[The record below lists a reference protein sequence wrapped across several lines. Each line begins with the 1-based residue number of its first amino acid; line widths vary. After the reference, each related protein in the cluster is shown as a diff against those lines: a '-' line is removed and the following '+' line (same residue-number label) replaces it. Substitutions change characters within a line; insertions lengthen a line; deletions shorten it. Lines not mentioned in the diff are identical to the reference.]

1 MIEKAIN
8 KIVELCKPEVM
19 DINGRRYTNKGIIP
33 VKEPL
38 PSTLVVHT
46 LSSLVDYLKK
56 SIDNLEKKSLV
67 IHVVSPVEVNLLG
80 FLNNSNFC
88 ERAEFLS
95 AIYEPPRFEYDR
107 YTSLEDFIINLQ
119 ANFVNT
125 DKRADILKVI
135 GNLKDESVRQ
145 FEDDGI
151 TQAVKAKS
159 GIAIVENV
167 AVPNPVTLKPFRTF
181 PEVEQPE
188 SLFVFRMKQQN
199 GNPPACG
206 LWEADN
212 KQWKLEAIKNIAEW
226 LKDKFDVPI
235 IA

>member
-8 KIVELCKPEVM
+8 KILELSRASIL
-19 DINGRRYTNKGIIP
+19 DIHGRKYTDKNVIP
-33 VKEPL
+33 IKSPL
-38 PSTLVVHT
+38 PSTLAVHT
-46 LSSLVDYLKK
+46 LSSLVDYLEK
-56 SIDNLEKKSLV
+56 SIDSLEKKSLV

-80 FLNNSNFC
+80 FLNNNNFC
-88 ERAEFLS
+88 ERPEFLS

-119 ANFVNT
+119 AKFVPTENT
-125 DKRADILKVI
+125 AAILKVV
-135 GNLKDESVRQ
+135 GNVKGEQVQNFS
-145 FEDDGI
+145 DDGI
-151 TQAVKAKS
+151 TQAVTAKS
-159 GIAIVENV
+159 GIATVESV
-167 AVPNPVTLKPFRTF
+167 KVPNPVSLRPFRTF
-181 PEVEQPE
+181 PEVAQPE

-226 LKDKFDVPI
+226 LKSKVDVPI